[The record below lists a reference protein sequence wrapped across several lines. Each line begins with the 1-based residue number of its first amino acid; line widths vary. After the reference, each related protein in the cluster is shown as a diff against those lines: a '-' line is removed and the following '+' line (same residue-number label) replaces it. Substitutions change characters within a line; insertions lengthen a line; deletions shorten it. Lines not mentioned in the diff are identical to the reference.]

1 LSIWVL
7 LSSFTFLCF
16 SRLRETHHAHA
27 STKQIPSDFIPT
39 TLDLKFAMDENRVA
53 EIDQETLPE
62 NCGSFCLTYVSSRLR
77 SIMEI
82 KLADMIDLLD
92 RTPRALKELL
102 HGLPKTWTETNEG
115 ENTWSPFD
123 VVGHLIHGEQVNWI
137 PRAKMI
143 LEFGEAKVFEPF
155 DRFAQFEASKGKTIE
170 QLLEEFEHV
179 RQANIRTLKNMALT
193 LEDLQKRGLHPEFG
207 RVTLGELLATWA
219 AHDLDHVVQISRTLA
234 KGYKEAVGPWRAFLS
249 VLK

>member
-1 LSIWVL
+1 M
-7 LSSFTFLCF
+7 
-16 SRLRETHHAHA
+16 
-27 STKQIPSDFIPT
+27 K
-39 TLDLKFAMDENRVA
+39 
-53 EIDQETLPE
+53 IDQE
-62 NCGSFCLTYVSSRLR
+62 NRIASSLTCVSSRLR

-82 KLADMIDLLD
+82 ELADIIDLLD

-123 VVGHLIHGEQVNWI
+123 VVGHLIHGEHVNWI

-143 LEFGEAKVFEPF
+143 LECGETKMFEPF
-155 DRFAQFEASKGKTIE
+155 DRFAQFEASQGKTME
-170 QLLEEFEHV
+170 ELLEEFANI
-179 RQANIRTLKNMALT
+179 RQENIRTLKELNLT
-193 LEDLQKRGLHPEFG
+193 LEDLQKVGHHPEFG

-234 KGYKEAVGPWRAFLS
+234 KGFREAVGPWRAFLS
-249 VLK
+249 VMK